1 MKRLRPV
8 IAGLMLAALLWP
20 LAPVMAFKPPAKAIQ
35 PPATGTSASP
45 AAAPMTDIHDILAP
59 VPVGFYA
66 PWLIPALL
74 ILAAALLIVALGW
87 LWKKRRKGRRIET
100 IIPELP
106 PEMTA
111 LQALDGISNVGR
123 QDGKAFYFQL
133 SAILRQYIFARFTV
147 GAPEM
152 TTEEFLP
159 CIEGLPIDKELARQL
174 RQLCRAMD
182 PVKFGGQAVTEKQM
196 ETDLFF
202 GREFVR
208 QTTQD
213 LDMMDERPRD

>member
-1 MKRLRPV
+1 MKRARPV
-8 IAGLMLAALLWP
+8 IAGLMLVALLWP
-20 LAPVMAFKPPAKAIQ
+20 LAPVMAFKPPATAVH
-35 PPATGTSASP
+35 PPAAGASATRG
-45 AAAPMTDIHDILAP
+45 AAPMTDIHDILAP

-74 ILAAALLIVALGW
+74 ILAAALLLAALGW
-87 LWKKRRKGRRIET
+87 LWKKRKKGRGIET

-111 LQALDGISNVGR
+111 LQALDGISDVRR
-123 QDGKAFYFQL
+123 QDGQAFYFQL

-159 CIEGLPIDKELARQL
+159 CIEGLPIDNDLARGL

-182 PVKFGGQAVTEKQM
+182 PVKFGGQTVTEKQM
-196 ETDLFF
+196 EADLLF

-208 QTTQD
+208 QTTQVVEMED
-213 LDMMDERPRD
+213 KRFGE